1 MMNPDRWLLI
11 WIDDGAGPPFVKV
24 FATWAGGY
32 TTGDS
37 WRLNS
42 GIDNVVSLDEDG
54 WIVRGESGT
63 HYRLHDRSYGIAGR
77 SNHYVLQNLLEK
89 FPNQISILTEDEAR
103 SWLDTKNN
111 A

>member
-24 FATWAGGY
+24 FGTWAGGY

-42 GIDNVVSLDEDG
+42 GIDNVVTLDEDG
-54 WIVRGESGT
+54 WIVRRVWYTLSSSRPVLWDCRWVEPLCTPEFVGEIPQSNQ
-63 HYRLHDRSYGIAGR
+63 YLDRG
-77 SNHYVLQNLLEK
+77 
-89 FPNQISILTEDEAR
+89 
-103 SWLDTKNN
+103 
-111 A
+111 